1 MLKFYY
7 IKMVLSEENA
17 MNPKIVNEDTEFLCK
32 VILNLNSVEECYS
45 FLDDLCTVQEI
56 HAMAQRLKVAYML
69 SNHEIYADI
78 VKDTGASTATISRV
92 NRALSYGSDGYT
104 QAFKRLAEN
113 QKKEDKERAIT
124 HLQNFMTA

>member
-7 IKMVLSEENA
+7 TKMVLSEENA

-32 VILNLNSVEECYS
+32 VILNLSSVEECYS
-45 FLDDLCTVQEI
+45 FLDDLCTVKEI
-56 HAMAQRLKVAYML
+56 HDMAQRLKVAYML

-113 QKKEDKERAIT
+113 QKKEDKG
-124 HLQNFMTA
+124 